1 MPKKTT
7 PMHEFSWS
15 PYVFSDQPSYPTGLF
30 IIQTWVHKTAYVC
43 CTDTCNVSKGWFNV
57 LHSTTCAHIM
67 KGTKF
72 WQCFIYQNLFYIL
85 FVWCYAQ
92 TPRFMYFSW
101 TEIFLPLC
109 TIILCHVTLSVYP
122 AKTQSKNCGW
132 LLTSAQVFN
141 STSLLQP
148 PVSLNF
154 LQIGF
159 RSPILQ
165 VTTELVVAYW
175 HWTLLVLHIAHEVHS
190 LRKVHKKL
198 AEPTGNQTFSCALL
212 TWQTCFSSSE
222 ISL

>member
-1 MPKKTT
+1 
-7 PMHEFSWS
+7 
-15 PYVFSDQPSYPTGLF
+15 
-30 IIQTWVHKTAYVC
+30 
-43 CTDTCNVSKGWFNV
+43 
-57 LHSTTCAHIM
+57 M

-141 STSLLQP
+141 STPCYSLQC
-148 PVSLNF
+148 LNF
-154 LQIGF
+154 LQMGF
-159 RSPILQ
+159 RSPSCELQ
-165 VTTELVVAYW
+165 LNW
-175 HWTLLVLHIAHEVHS
+175 LLLLDIGLCYCYIAHEVTVLERFIRNGRTYRQS
-190 LRKVHKKL
+190 NFQLCIINL
-198 AEPTGNQTFSCALL
+198 ANML
-212 TWQTCFSSSE
+212 SSSE

>member
-1 MPKKTT
+1 MPKL
-7 PMHEFSWS
+7 PDSCILHEQKHFS
-15 PYVFSDQPSYPTGLF
+15 L
-30 IIQTWVHKTAYVC
+30 
-43 CTDTCNVSKGWFNV
+43 
-57 LHSTTCAHIM
+57 
-67 KGTKF
+67 
-72 WQCFIYQNLFYIL
+72 
-85 FVWCYAQ
+85 YAQ
-92 TPRFMYFSW
+92 SSSVMPFS
-101 TEIFLPLC
+101 L
-109 TIILCHVTLSVYP
+109 YP

-175 HWTLLVLHIAHEVHS
+175 HWTLFVLHIAHEVHS

-198 AEPTGNQTFSCALL
+198 ARPTGNQTFSCALL